1 MKGAILAVI
10 HEGITQGVK
19 RGRACGLLQVSARRI
34 QRWEVREDLV
44 DGQAGPRQAPHRLLA
59 EEQSAILEMARDE
72 RYLDDSHR
80 VLAAKGNDQ
89 GIFAVSASTVYRVM
103 RAVGLMTDR
112 SGRSVRN
119 GKSWKPERTDI
130 DGPNQRWCWDIS
142 YLHTLLKGV
151 FLYLYVLL
159 DEYSRKVVSWRI
171 SWYLTHKEGQ
181 ELIEDGLTHEQLS
194 TDQANRLELYN
205 DRGVQMKAKPFMRML
220 EDLGISQRFA
230 RPRTPNDN
238 PYIESHFSIVKGDPQ
253 YPGVFA
259 DARAGW
265 THFST
270 YFDWYNNERLHG
282 NIGYVTP
289 AQKHRGEDKAI
300 LANRERSKKEARQNR
315 LVFNR
320 ISWDSKLLTGG
331 LVLA

>member
-10 HEGITQGVK
+10 HESIVQGVK

-44 DGQAGPRQAPHRLLA
+44 DGPAGPRQAPHRLLA
-59 EEQSAILEMARDE
+59 EEQAAILEMARDE
-72 RYLDDSHR
+72 RYIDDSHR

-89 GIFAVSASTVYRVM
+89 GLFAVSASTVYRVM
-103 RAVGLMTDR
+103 SAIGLMTDR

-119 GKSWKPERTDI
+119 GKSRKPERPEI

-171 SWYLTHKEGQ
+171 SWYLAHQEGQ
-181 ELIEDGLTHEQLS
+181 ELIEDGLTGEQLS
-194 TDQANRLELYN
+194 ADQADRLELYN

-220 EDLGISQRFA
+220 EDLGISQRFS

-253 YPGVFA
+253 YPGAFA
-259 DARAGW
+259 DDRAGQA
-265 THFST
+265 HFSK
-270 YFDWYNNERLHG
+270 YFAWYNNERLHG

-300 LANRERSKKEARQNR
+300 LATRERSKKEARHRR

-320 ISWDSKLLTGG
+320 TSWDSKLLTGG
-331 LVLA
+331 LALA